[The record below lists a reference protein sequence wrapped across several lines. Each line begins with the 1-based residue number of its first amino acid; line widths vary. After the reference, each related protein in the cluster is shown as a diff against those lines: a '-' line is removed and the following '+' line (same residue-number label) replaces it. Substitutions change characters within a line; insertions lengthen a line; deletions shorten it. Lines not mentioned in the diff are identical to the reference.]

1 MPEIKH
7 YDAKKK
13 PHHPKKRRPHH
24 EAQAEIDEAAEVRGD
39 AEEIIDE
46 AHATMSEA
54 QSTMSEAQ
62 ATMEATDE
70 INTEAQNEGVKVDES
85 VREAKKMVS
94 EGAPIYSEDTV
105 DSDIHNPE
113 EKTHLEFY
121 GSEVIRQKAPKVME
135 IADTVADEWKKDGQF
150 EGLPVGNPIAQMAA
164 AKALRT
170 AKDVDKKLEEK
181 GVYAMAKMGID
192 LIKSKIEKRNH

>member
-13 PHHPKKRRPHH
+13 HHHPKKRRPHH
-24 EAQAEIDEAAEVRGD
+24 EAQAEIDEATEIRGD

-46 AHATMSEA
+46 AHATGGEA
-54 QSTMSEAQ
+54 KATMKEAK
-62 ATMEATDE
+62 ATMEAADE
-70 INTEAQNEGVKVDES
+70 INTEAQNEGVKAEQTLRDAHEM
-85 VREAKKMVS
+85 ES
-94 EGAPIYSEDTV
+94 EGAPAFSEDTT
-105 DSDIHNPE
+105 DSDIHHSE
-113 EKTHLEFY
+113 EKVHLEFY
-121 GSEVIRQKAPKVME
+121 GSEMIRQKAPKVME

>member
-13 PHHPKKRRPHH
+13 HHHPKKRRPHH
-24 EAQAEIDEAAEVRGD
+24 EAQAEIDEAAEIRGD

-46 AHATMSEA
+46 AHATVKDA
-54 QSTMSEAQ
+54 QATMSEAHT
-62 ATMEATDE
+62 TMEAADE
-70 INTEAQNEGVKVDES
+70 INTEAQNEGVKAEQTVLQAHEM
-85 VREAKKMVS
+85 ES
-94 EGAPIYSEDTV
+94 EGAPAFSEDTV
-105 DSDIHNPE
+105 DSDIHRPE
-113 EKTHLEFY
+113 EKVHLEFY

>member
-13 PHHPKKRRPHH
+13 HHHPKKRRPHS
-24 EAQAEIDEAAEVRGD
+24 EAQAEIDEAQEALGD
-39 AEEIIDE
+39 AGEIIDE
-46 AHATMSEA
+46 AHANMSEA
-54 QSTMSEAQ
+54 E
-62 ATMEATDE
+62 E
-70 INTEAQNEGVKVDES
+70 INTEAQNEGVRAEQIILEGQQAQQ
-85 VREAKKMVS
+85 EA
-94 EGAPIYSEDTV
+94 AQLSEDTM
-105 DSDIHNPE
+105 DADIHHAD
-113 EKTHLEFY
+113 EKVHLEFY

-192 LIKSKIEKRNH
+192 LIKSKIDKRNH

>member
-13 PHHPKKRRPHH
+13 HHHPKKRRPHH
-24 EAQAEIDEAAEVRGD
+24 EAQAEIDEAAEIRGD

-46 AHATMSEA
+46 AHASMNEA
-54 QSTMSEAQ
+54 H
-62 ATMEATDE
+62 ATMEAADE
-70 INTEAQNEGVKVDES
+70 INTEAQNEGVKVDETM
-85 VREAKKMVS
+85 REAKKMVS

-105 DSDIHNPE
+105 DSDIHHAE
-113 EKTHLEFY
+113 EKVHLEFY

>member
-13 PHHPKKRRPHH
+13 HHHPKKRRPHH
-24 EAQAEIDEAAEVRGD
+24 EAQAEIDEAAETRGD

-54 QSTMSEAQ
+54 QATVGPAE
-62 ATMEATDE
+62 ATMEAADE
-70 INTEAQNEGVKVDES
+70 INTEAQNEGVKVDETM
-85 VREAKKMVS
+85 REAKKMVS

-105 DSDIHNPE
+105 DSDIHHAE

>member
-13 PHHPKKRRPHH
+13 HHHPKKRRPHH
-24 EAQAEIDEAAEVRGD
+24 EAQAEIDEATEIRGD

-54 QSTMSEAQ
+54 QT
-62 ATMEATDE
+62 TMEAADE
-70 INTEAQNEGVKVDES
+70 INTEAQNEGVKADES
-85 VREAKKMVS
+85 MREAKKMVS

-105 DSDIHNPE
+105 DSDIHHAE
-113 EKTHLEFY
+113 EKVHLEFY